1 MEESKDNSLCLVAGM
16 KHIER
21 LVVIAM
27 TVISTSNSISVNLK
41 DV

>member
-1 MEESKDNSLCLVAGM
+1 MEEAKDNSLCLVAGM

-27 TVISTSNSISVNLK
+27 TVISTSNNIGEITNN
-41 DV
+41 